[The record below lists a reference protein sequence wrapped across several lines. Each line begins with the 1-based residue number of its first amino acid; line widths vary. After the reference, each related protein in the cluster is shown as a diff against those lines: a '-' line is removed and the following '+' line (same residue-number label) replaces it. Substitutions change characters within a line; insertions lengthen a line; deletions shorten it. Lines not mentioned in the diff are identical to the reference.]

1 MLALDASAGA
11 NFSGADHGSISL
23 TTTVDNAVIIL
34 QVFNEKSASYQTVS
48 GISDTA
54 GLTWQRR
61 SQLQLAHDLGSNMEI
76 WWAVK
81 PTAGATTIT
90 ATLTGAIDDAVL
102 IAFGVAGADTGSP
115 WDASPVLP
123 GKATTN
129 RGVYLPP
136 ISTRAAATMLLA
148 FTGTPTGANLAAQF
162 TAPWADAKYQAN
174 NGGSRYAH
182 ASAAYQIVSL
192 QQNSASAPGIT
203 ANNAYGVITDAV
215 RAAGA
220 TDGIVSFSLDGFF
233 FSEDTTTPSVI
244 HLTTA
249 QPGVV
254 ALIAAQQSST
264 RRHIASV
271 SDTAGLTWTSKL
283 VYQPA
288 TPATVTVE
296 LWWAVAGAALTDDQI
311 TLTFDSAPGDIEIL
325 AFGIYGADTTAPWDT
340 DASQPVE
347 TASGSAVAPAT
358 GSFAIAADKSLL
370 LLAVAAQANGMADFT
385 GSLQQLYNSINS
397 GGSSFCSL
405 GLNIAF
411 FEAPAAGLAYTSSA
425 TLANHALVA
434 LAAKAAPAG
443 PPPGIDLAAAFADE
457 ATLAA
462 RVTILSQLALAASL
476 VDDAVLAATLTKG
489 MPAVDLGAVAF
500 SDDAAFSA
508 TITISGMPPL
518 FVEFADEAALAAT
531 ITISA
536 AGADLAAAF
545 TDDAEL
551 SALLS
556 VQQLVPPPIQTV
568 VVLTG

>member
-1 MLALDASAGA
+1 MLALDVSAGV

-23 TTTVDNAVIIL
+23 TTTVDNAVIVL

-102 IAFGVAGADTGSP
+102 IAFGIAGADTASP

-123 GKATTN
+123 AKATTN

-136 ISTRAAATMLLA
+136 ISTRAADSMLLA

-162 TAPWADAKYQAN
+162 PAPWADAKYQSN

-182 ASAAYQIVSL
+182 ASAAYRIVSV

-254 ALIAAQQSST
+254 ALIAAQQSTT
-264 RRHIASV
+264 RRHI
-271 SDTAGLTWTSKL
+271 TGHCRHGGAGL
-283 VYQPA
+283 
-288 TPATVTVE
+288 E
-296 LWWAVAGAALTDDQI
+296 
-311 TLTFDSAPGDIEIL
+311 
-325 AFGIYGADTTAPWDT
+325 
-340 DASQPVE
+340 
-347 TASGSAVAPAT
+347 
-358 GSFAIAADKSLL
+358 
-370 LLAVAAQANGMADFT
+370 
-385 GSLQQLYNSINS
+385 
-397 GGSSFCSL
+397 
-405 GLNIAF
+405 
-411 FEAPAAGLAYTSSA
+411 
-425 TLANHALVA
+425 
-434 LAAKAAPAG
+434 
-443 PPPGIDLAAAFADE
+443 
-457 ATLAA
+457 
-462 RVTILSQLALAASL
+462 
-476 VDDAVLAATLTKG
+476 
-489 MPAVDLGAVAF
+489 
-500 SDDAAFSA
+500 
-508 TITISGMPPL
+508 
-518 FVEFADEAALAAT
+518 
-531 ITISA
+531 
-536 AGADLAAAF
+536 
-545 TDDAEL
+545 
-551 SALLS
+551 
-556 VQQLVPPPIQTV
+556 
-568 VVLTG
+568 